1 MAVTH
6 TLAAL
11 GHTYTEVPSASGVES
26 YLLALRRGRSK
37 VRGTSGDYLKL
48 TRAVVEIGLQMT
60 GEIEWATALTPLLLA
75 VPLVTLFSYVSE
87 IIFADKWARRVMSD
101 GSLARV
107 LYLPRGA
114 E

>member
-1 MAVTH
+1 
-6 TLAAL
+6 
-11 GHTYTEVPSASGVES
+11 
-26 YLLALRRGRSK
+26 
-37 VRGTSGDYLKL
+37 
-48 TRAVVEIGLQMT
+48 MT

-87 IIFADKWARRVMSD
+87 IIFADQWARRVMND
-101 GSLARV
+101 ASLARV